1 MTTLSSLI
9 LVYIGTSIKLV
20 FTWCCLIILEYIFN
34 QGGPGELSFPSFS
47 VSCELW
53 ASYERTP
60 SSRQNELRFCMYI
73 IVQDSIHTIYCFRL
87 INSKSCSF
95 SISCKCITFFFIFMN
110 IVTQYIENSLLTL
123 SESDNEKLFDI
134 MKFQLIVPRQ
144 NVTTNTVLKSSLQ
157 TVVLLIIL

>member
-1 MTTLSSLI
+1 MYGHLI
-9 LVYIGTSIKLV
+9 Y
-20 FTWCCLIILEYIFN
+20 FD

-95 SISCKCITFFFIFMN
+95 SISCKCITFFFILMN

>member
-1 MTTLSSLI
+1 
-9 LVYIGTSIKLV
+9 
-20 FTWCCLIILEYIFN
+20 
-34 QGGPGELSFPSFS
+34 
-47 VSCELW
+47 
-53 ASYERTP
+53 
-60 SSRQNELRFCMYI
+60 
-73 IVQDSIHTIYCFRL
+73 
-87 INSKSCSF
+87 
-95 SISCKCITFFFIFMN
+95 MN